1 MNNEIKNMADEC
13 ARLNKIVKEYTA
25 QLNFF
30 KKELK
35 KNMKESKV
43 SVINGK
49 GYKIRHQ
56 LYKNK
61 FTHSLTEEFN
71 NLSNDKINELVKA
84 NLVSISYKLNTK
96 EYDALKKKN
105 KTSIVDP
112 FVKERRT
119 ASALVVTTDS

>member
-96 EYDALKKKN
+96 EYDTLKKKN
-105 KTSIVDP
+105 ESSIVDP
-112 FVKERRT
+112 FVKERKT
-119 ASALVVTTDS
+119 ASTLVVTND

>member
-96 EYDALKKKN
+96 EYDTLKKKN
-105 KTSIVDP
+105 ESSIVVP
-112 FVKERRT
+112 FVKERKT
-119 ASALVVTTDS
+119 ASTLVVTND